1 MPKVIALMNFRGA
14 SWSEEFKEGN
24 IYDLEGARVQSL
36 ALRGLVKPF
45 AEDAQVA
52 EAPKAEEPKAEVS
65 ETPKVET
72 AASEETTETPKAEE
86 PVQTTKRIGR
96 PRRTE

>member
-1 MPKVIALMNFRGA
+1 MDFRGT
-14 SWSEEFKEGN
+14 SWSEEFKKGD
-24 IYDLEGARVQSL
+24 IYDLEGARAESL

-52 EAPKAEEPKAEVS
+52 KAPKV
-65 ETPKVET
+65 
-72 AASEETTETPKAEE
+72 EE

-96 PRRTE
+96 PRKTE